1 MAECL
6 GGVRWCG
13 RVFGGSEVVWPSVWG
28 VRSWGWDQIKITTID
43 L

>member
-1 MAECL
+1 MVWMNGGNEEVWPC

-28 VRSWGWDQIKITTID
+28 E
-43 L
+43 